1 MNKAKKRSSKVLAA
15 ALALLKRAHP
25 EVGTDFLACHDLP
38 PDIQDQ
44 TAKYAKVARAFVAS
58 CFSKLEADE
67 A

>member
-1 MNKAKKRSSKVLAA
+1 MLAA